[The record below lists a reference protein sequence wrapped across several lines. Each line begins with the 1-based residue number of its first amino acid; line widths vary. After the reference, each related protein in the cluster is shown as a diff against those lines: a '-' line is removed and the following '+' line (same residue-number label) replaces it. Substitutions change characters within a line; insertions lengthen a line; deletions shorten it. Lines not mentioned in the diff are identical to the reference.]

1 MLFQGNFVCFNG
13 CGVRVQCLPMEI
25 AVPGSISVV
34 GSNFFRFLSSHLFSN
49 SVSATPAFEL
59 LFQHSL
65 LLLSLIHLPLE
76 FSCKLYK
83 VNKWFLF
90 CSGRLLTIIPF
101 SVVTSLHLQRRREKS
116 KKLNVA
122 AKSIKRDSNLTFQ
135 REASNP
141 SPTSEIVS
149 DPELANRIREA
160 DLDFGLVGF
169 DEDKLGLAN
178 GHHLLS
184 TSPAP
189 VKAPAEAPSKS
200 KRRSSVMRTMNVR
213 RSSRFFRRNNSDSDK
228 ITGSVFQDVN
238 VEVKQKAVDSNS
250 SSADAVGSSKSSL
263 PKVLASVE
271 NIDAV

>member
-1 MLFQGNFVCFNG
+1 MV
-13 CGVRVQCLPMEI
+13 
-25 AVPGSISVV
+25 SVYV
-34 GSNFFRFLSSHLFSN
+34 HYHSHL
-49 SVSATPAFEL
+49 
-59 LFQHSL
+59 
-65 LLLSLIHLPLE
+65 
-76 FSCKLYK
+76 
-83 VNKWFLF
+83 
-90 CSGRLLTIIPF
+90 
-101 SVVTSLHLQRRREKS
+101 
-116 KKLNVA
+116 
-122 AKSIKRDSNLTFQ
+122 FQ

-250 SSADAVGSSKSSL
+250 SSANAVGSSKSSL